1 MCRVPST
8 AWADARRRDAGAVGA
23 SSRSANKQMPARDI
37 SYFSDTLLG
46 RQSMESAKA
55 NHDPSLGC
63 MMECGGVV
71 QPTKPK

>member
-1 MCRVPST
+1 
-8 AWADARRRDAGAVGA
+8 
-23 SSRSANKQMPARDI
+23 MPARDI